1 MILASFNG
9 ELRNK
14 EAGECSRKPFPRLA
28 VKTRLVEISWE
39 LVDGFV
45 FEMEIL
51 TSYPHDNRFLRCGKE
66 INNRDE
72 VKNDFV
78 SRN

>member
-1 MILASFNG
+1 VLEETLSSP
-9 ELRNK
+9 L
-14 EAGECSRKPFPRLA
+14 LA

-45 FEMEIL
+45 FEMEIS

-66 INNRDE
+66 IITAM
-72 VKNDFV
+72 K
-78 SRN
+78 